1 MGMNLISSCIL
12 APYFLFQP
20 TPPYGD
26 ECDIIEFNKT
36 IFTIST
42 HTPHGDE
49 PESTEAAVECMQLQ
63 PAPPYGDERRNV
75 KVLIHNN
82 GISTHTPV

>member
-1 MGMNLISSCIL
+1 MNGFVVFTNQSYDYISTHTPAGDERWIPDSSKNHREL
-12 APYFLFQP
+12 QS

-42 HTPHGDE
+42 HI
-49 PESTEAAVECMQLQ
+49 
-63 PAPPYGDERRNV
+63 PAWG
-75 KVLIHNN
+75 
-82 GISTHTPV
+82 